1 MAVKSWRGFLAG
13 LFALIGLA
21 GAGAGWLW
29 LDLQRSLTKPLVLDA
44 PVLFAIPPGASLA
57 QIAGQ
62 LSAKG
67 WLEHPFY
74 LRLAALHDDRMARLQ
89 AGVYEVTPG
98 ISLRGLLARFSR
110 GDVKRYRYTLVE
122 GSTVH
127 EYLTLLEGLE
137 GVVHTLKGQAPEAW
151 MSALGEPATPAEGA
165 FFPSTYFYT
174 HGTRDLA
181 LVKQARTQMQ
191 KVLAAAWKKRTPG
204 LPYARA
210 EEALIMA
217 SIIEKETGAAA
228 ERAEV
233 AGVFVRRLTLG
244 MRLQTDPTVIYGL
257 GAAFDG
263 NLRRGDLQR
272 DTPFNTYTRAGL
284 PPTPIAMPGAAA
296 IAAALAPAAGEAL
309 YFVAKGDGTHVFSSS
324 LAAHQRAVRH
334 FQKR

>member
-1 MAVKSWRGFLAG
+1 LLGALVVVLG
-13 LFALIGLA
+13 LVGG
-21 GAGAGWLW
+21 GASWLW
-29 LDLQRSLTKPLVLDA
+29 LDLQRSLTKPLVLDG
-44 PVLFAIPPGASLA
+44 PVLFTIAPGAGLA
-57 QIAGQ
+57 QIAKQ
-62 LSAKG
+62 LAAKG
-67 WLEHPFY
+67 WLEQTSY
-74 LRLAALHDDRMARLQ
+74 LRLEALRDKRLARLQ

-98 ISLRGLLARFSR
+98 ITLRGLLTRFAL

-122 GSTVH
+122 GSTFH
-127 EYLTLLEGLE
+127 QYLQLLEGLD
-137 GVVHTLKGQAPEAW
+137 GVAHTMKGQAPEAW

-181 LVKQARTQMQ
+181 LAKQARAQMQ
-191 KVLAAAWKKRTPG
+191 KVLAAAWKKRAPG
-204 LPYARA
+204 LPYARV
-210 EEALIMA
+210 EEALTMA

-233 AGVFVRRLTLG
+233 AGVFVRRLAMG

-263 NLRRGDLQR
+263 NLRRNDLKR

-296 IAAALAPAAGEAL
+296 IAAALAPAPGKAL
-309 YFVAKGDGTHVFSSS
+309 YFVAKGDGTHVFSSN
-324 LAAHQRAVRH
+324 LAAHQRAVRR